1 MCENM
6 LVVNITGVKRNL
18 SRSST
23 AIVLASGFFKEAIA
37 NMEMVVDNARVC
49 SLNVT
54 SKELSSHYVVQ
65 GGPWER

>member
-1 MCENM
+1 MKYGTN
-6 LVVNITGVKRNL
+6 
-18 SRSST
+18 
-23 AIVLASGFFKEAIA
+23 GFLKKAIA
-37 NMEMVVDNARVC
+37 NMEMVVDTDARVC